1 MKKAISLLTAVLLVF
16 CMALPVMASDPS
28 EETVL
33 TFEDGSY
40 LVVTLDTTPLTRTIS
55 PVAAKTYTYY
65 NVDDERQWDYTLMAQ
80 FSYNGSTSSAIEAKS
95 KTVIYNREWS
105 QTYVDVYREGAY
117 AYGEAVFEHSSDGT
131 VPITVT
137 IYCDKNGNIS

>member
-40 LVVTLDTTPLTRTIS
+40 LVVTLDTAPLTRTTS
-55 PVAAKTYTYY
+55 PVAAKTYSYY
-65 NVDDERQWDYTLMAQ
+65 DVDDERKWDYTLMTQ
-80 FSYNGSTSSAIEAKS
+80 FSYNGSTSEALDTRVSVSIYDRAWSLAENNDYCQGPYAI
-95 KTVIYNREWS
+95 
-105 QTYVDVYREGAY
+105 
-117 AYGEAVFEHSSDGT
+117 GEAVFEHSSGET

>member
-16 CMALPVMASDPS
+16 CMALPVMASERS

-40 LVVTLDTTPLTRTIS
+40 LVVTLDTTPLTRTTS
-55 PVAAKTYTYY
+55 PVATKTYTYY
-65 NVDDERQWDYTLMAQ
+65 NVDDERQWDFTLMGQ
-80 FSYNGSTSSAIEAKS
+80 FTYDGSTSTAIQAKAR
-95 KTVIYNREWS
+95 TVIYNRDWS
-105 QTYVDVYREGAY
+105 QTYADVYRVGAY
-117 AYGEAVFEHSSDGT
+117 AYGEAVFEHPSDGT